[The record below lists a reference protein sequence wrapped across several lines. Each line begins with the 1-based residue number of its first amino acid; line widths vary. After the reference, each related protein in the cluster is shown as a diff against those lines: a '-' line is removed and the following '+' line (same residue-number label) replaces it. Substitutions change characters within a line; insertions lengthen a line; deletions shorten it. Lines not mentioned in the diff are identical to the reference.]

1 MDFLKFFTNNIVLKK
16 LEIRMASWK
25 KMFEFYR
32 NILKKTLIDCTY
44 FFFSSLFFFFFSES
58 ILMRFNATV
67 SGFVRAK
74 TFFIASPCASRVKAF

>member
-44 FFFSSLFFFFFSES
+44 FFFPPFFFFFFR
-58 ILMRFNATV
+58 INFNAFQRNRFWFRSRKNIFYRV
-67 SGFVRAK
+67 PVR
-74 TFFIASPCASRVKAF
+74 

>member
-1 MDFLKFFTNNIVLKK
+1 
-16 LEIRMASWK
+16 MASWK

-32 NILKKTLIDCTY
+32 NILKKLLLIVRI
-44 FFFSSLFFFFFSES
+44 FFFLPFFFFFSES